1 MFTRTQFAPKKR
13 AYAYSQN
20 TRSFIPVFR
29 QLFFSR
35 RHVRVRTVIP
45 GSGHHENLTIFGP
58 MTHDLAACRT
68 VICFQRPA
76 FTRQNRMLQLIKGA
90 KLKPQGATPAA
101 RRMPARRVHGLNC
114 ISVDDPTLSIVHDLR
129 NPLAAISGCAE
140 LIFAG
145 KLDAEQTRRIATNIR
160 RASERMKTLLN
171 AFVSTSMGHNERSE
185 LSNLRAV
192 LSAACDAAR
201 LSDRP
206 DIWLTMNVAARLEL
220 RIHRQRMERVFVNL
234 IVNAM
239 EAMPGGGAIHLT
251 ASASANRV
259 RITVEDTGPGI
270 PEVIRDRLFE
280 PFATAS
286 KADGVG
292 LGLAISRQS
301 VRAHGGDLWSEPA
314 QGARFVMWLP
324 RYAGASRK
332 EEEPK

>member
-1 MFTRTQFAPKKR
+1 M
-13 AYAYSQN
+13 
-20 TRSFIPVFR
+20 
-29 QLFFSR
+29 
-35 RHVRVRTVIP
+35 
-45 GSGHHENLTIFGP
+45 
-58 MTHDLAACRT
+58 
-68 VICFQRPA
+68 
-76 FTRQNRMLQLIKGA
+76 
-90 KLKPQGATPAA
+90 
-101 RRMPARRVHGLNC
+101 
-114 ISVDDPTLSIVHDLR
+114 HDLR

-145 KLDAEQTRRIATNIR
+145 KLDAEQTRRIATNIC

-192 LSAACDAAR
+192 LSAACDAASV
-201 LSDRP
+201 SDRP
-206 DIWLTMNVAARLEL
+206 DIALTMNVAARLEL
-220 RIHRQRMERVFVNL
+220 RMDRQRMERVFLNL

-239 EAMPGGGAIHLT
+239 EAMPGGGAIHIT

-270 PEVIRDRLFE
+270 PAVIRDRLFE

>member
-1 MFTRTQFAPKKR
+1 
-13 AYAYSQN
+13 
-20 TRSFIPVFR
+20 
-29 QLFFSR
+29 
-35 RHVRVRTVIP
+35 
-45 GSGHHENLTIFGP
+45 
-58 MTHDLAACRT
+58 
-68 VICFQRPA
+68 
-76 FTRQNRMLQLIKGA
+76 MLQLIKGA
-90 KLKPQGATPAA
+90 KLEPHGATPAA

-145 KLDAEQTRRIATNIR
+145 KLDAEQTRRIATNIC

-171 AFVSTSMGHNERSE
+171 AFVSASMGHNERSE
-185 LSNLRAV
+185 LSDLRAV

-206 DIWLTMNVAARLEL
+206 DIGLTVNVAARLEL
-220 RIHRQRMERVFVNL
+220 WIHRPRMERVFVNL

-239 EAMPGGGAIHLT
+239 EAMPGGGTIHIT

-270 PEVIRDRLFE
+270 PAVIRDRLFE

-292 LGLAISRQS
+292 LGLAISRQT

-332 EEEPK
+332 EEESK